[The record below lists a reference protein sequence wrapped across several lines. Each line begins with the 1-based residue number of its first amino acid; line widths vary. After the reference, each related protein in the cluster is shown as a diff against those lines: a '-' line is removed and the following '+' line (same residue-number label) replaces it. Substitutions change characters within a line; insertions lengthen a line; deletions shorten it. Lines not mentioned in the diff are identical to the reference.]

1 MSHYGTGDRAFASD
15 CLGSGDPDH
24 KPKLWTGPAALLRV
38 AIMNKS
44 SCTQFAN
51 AAGTATGALT
61 AASITCQ
68 AAQSDQATIFEL
80 RRVIYVVDARWRHSS
95 LWISCA
101 PSFAVVQYKAIIAD
115 RLLTAED
122 AAKDTKAKVMQPYQ
136 SWLVARVPQVQA
148 AAAVPAL

>member
-1 MSHYGTGDRAFASD
+1 
-15 CLGSGDPDH
+15 
-24 KPKLWTGPAALLRV
+24 
-38 AIMNKS
+38 MNKS

-122 AAKDTKAKVMQPYQ
+122 GHAALSKLAGGSGGPG
-136 SWLVARVPQVQA
+136 SGGGGRARVVVAGLQEVAYDRRGQRIDRN
-148 AAAVPAL
+148 LYIKEGQH